1 MLKALIQLFA
11 ESFLKAKSHGFRTIR
26 SYHHQGIN
34 ISCSSTTDFFTY
46 TAPCNG
52 WATARCNSTTV
63 SALEI
68 QVENGQ
74 MALASVLNGNT
85 AGAGICCYVKK
96 GHRLSSCAVGE
107 VQPII
112 LFGSTKQVQTF
123 NLLTGG
129 ALC

>member
-11 ESFLKAKSHGFRTIR
+11 EKFLQSKKSWVAEQSAPII
-26 SYHHQGIN
+26 HQGIN
-34 ISCSSTTDFFTY
+34 IPCSSTTDFFTY

-52 WATARCNSTTV
+52 WATSRCNSTTV

-96 GHRLSSCAVGE
+96 GTQIKFLCRG
-107 VQPII
+107 
-112 LFGSTKQVQTF
+112 GSTTDYSLRFYKASSDF
-123 NLLTGG
+123 
-129 ALC
+129 

>member
-11 ESFLKAKSHGFRTIR
+11 ESFLKSKKSWVSEQSAPII
-26 SYHHQGIN
+26 HQGIN

-96 GHRLSSCAVGE
+96 RD
-107 VQPII
+107 
-112 LFGSTKQVQTF
+112 TD
-123 NLLTGG
+123 
-129 ALC
+129 